1 MDGQPNEKL
10 LKIERH
16 SNLTFKIPN
25 LPEYESVLR
34 SFFVIVDKMFDEEKK
49 KNVVVHREVF
59 SSDKYWIYIPFSLVP
74 VCALKLK
81 KALGID
87 KIICDKSGFK
97 TNFSVRSYWKE
108 FFSARKG
115 QWEGFVNMCKQPRG
129 VVQLPTGSGK
139 SEYIIAVIDS
149 VNEPGNR
156 LVVVPFNSIK
166 AELAMRFKKRGII
179 VPEDFDPKAQVNII
193 NAPGYKNS
201 SNWKN
206 PECIKWMNN
215 VVITAIDEC
224 ENISESLGALL
235 QTQLTNSKYIYGFSA
250 SADKVD
256 GKELSVSVEDKNM
269 NKFSSYAYSVLSNVG
284 MGISYTKPRKKMDLH
299 IIKAKF
305 GEPKKVSKFVK
316 VQQFL
321 QFANAEKA
329 VIEHPTFKLC
339 LKMACEK
346 KRKVLF
352 MPVRTVKM
360 GEYVRKVTEKLGYN
374 AVLWHSGHFKSD
386 TPGIKDYESLKRAC
400 EVDEKIDVIIATK
413 VAFLGIDIKTI
424 SDVLLVMGTMY
435 NMLVQPIGRAF
446 RYDYPS
452 TWLLQ
457 DMSNKNPLYN
467 NCHFKRLKI
476 IKETYEYEEF
486 VHQID

>member
-1 MDGQPNEKL
+1 MDGLNQDKV

-16 SNLTFKIPN
+16 NNLTFKIPN
-25 LPEYESVLR
+25 KPEYESILR
-34 SFFVIVDKMFDEEKK
+34 KFFVIVDKMFDEEKQR
-49 KNVVVHREVF
+49 NVMVHREVY

-74 VCALKLK
+74 VCAKKLKLE
-81 KALGID
+81 LGIN
-87 KIICDKSGFK
+87 KIACDTSHFK
-97 TNFSVRSYWKE
+97 TNFSIRPYWKE
-108 FFSARKG
+108 FFSARVG

-166 AELAMRFKKRGII
+166 EELASRFKKRGII
-179 VPEDFDPKAQVNII
+179 VPDEFDPTAQVNII

-206 PECIKWMNN
+206 PECIKWMSN

-224 ENISESLGALL
+224 ENISESLNALL
-235 QTQLTNSKYIYGFSA
+235 QKQLTNCKYIYGFSA

-256 GKELSVSVEDKNM
+256 GKELSVSVEDKDM
-269 NKFSSYAYSVLSNVG
+269 KKFSSYAYSVLSCVG
-284 MGISYTKPRKKMDLH
+284 MGISYTKPKKKMDLH

-305 GEPKKVSKFVK
+305 GEPKKVSKFVQ
-316 VQQFL
+316 VQQFM
-321 QFANAEKA
+321 QFTNAEKA
-329 VIEHPTFKLC
+329 VIEHPTFRLC

-360 GEYVRKVTEKLGYN
+360 GEYVRKITEQLGYN

-386 TPGIKDYESLKRAC
+386 TPGIKNYETLKYAC
-400 EVDEKIDVIIATK
+400 EVENKIDVIIATK

-467 NCHFKRLKI
+467 NCHYKRLKI
-476 IKETYEYEEF
+476 IKETYDHEEF
-486 VHQID
+486 IHQID